1 MILNVVDASNLERNL
16 VLTFQLLEMRMPMV
30 VALNMMDAAENA
42 GIEIDVER
50 LSKKLGV
57 RAVPTVAKKGIGK
70 PELCDALLKA
80 YECRDEANDFRLDYG
95 PQLNRSLEVLEEAL
109 AGDSRASGYDPR
121 WLAVRLIAGDNEIS
135 RIFAD

>member
-50 LSKKLGV
+50 LSKKLG
-57 RAVPTVAKKGIGK
+57 G
-70 PELCDALLKA
+70 
-80 YECRDEANDFRLDYG
+80 
-95 PQLNRSLEVLEEAL
+95 
-109 AGDSRASGYDPR
+109 
-121 WLAVRLIAGDNEIS
+121 
-135 RIFAD
+135 

>member
-1 MILNVVDASNLERNL
+1 
-16 VLTFQLLEMRMPMV
+16 MRCL
-30 VALNMMDAAENA
+30 A
-42 GIEIDVER
+42 
-50 LSKKLGV
+50 
-57 RAVPTVAKKGIGK
+57 
-70 PELCDALLKA
+70 KA